1 MKSIL
6 IRTFGGK
13 GIGYGH
19 FYRCLSLAKAIKL
32 IDKDI
37 DIIFLINQDLKGLID
52 NIGFNFIVSNN
63 LREDSEK
70 INRFDVNLFIFDS
83 YFGDDRYLKTVKE
96 KTKLML
102 IDDNNDIYDTSIPD
116 IIYNGNIHAE
126 KLGYFG
132 VRNQLQLLGPK
143 FLIMKE
149 EYWNRGTNKNV
160 SKDGILITTGG
171 TDEYGVSLRILGQL
185 KNLDSKI
192 KVIIGP
198 GYKDDYIRK
207 IEDSITDN
215 IKLIYKPNSL
225 KDYILSSKIVIT
237 AGGSTAYEI
246 LSQKSLPII
255 FSLVDNQDLICNE
268 LSNMGVKYLGKYPDI
283 NYLFLED
290 ITKELLD
297 KGLNENNKT
306 YDLVDGKGA
315 KLVASRIVE
324 EIYK

>member
-32 IDKDI
+32 ISEDI
-37 DIIFLINQDLKGLID
+37 NIIFLINQDLKDLLGST
-52 NIGFNFIVSNN
+52 GFNFVVSNN
-63 LREDSEK
+63 LNEDNEK
-70 INRFDVNLFIFDS
+70 INRFDISLFIFDS
-83 YFGDDRYLKTVKE
+83 YLGDNRYLKMVKE

-160 SKDGILITTGG
+160 IKDGILITTGG
-171 TDEYGVSLRILGQL
+171 TDEYGVSLRILEQL
-185 KNLDSKI
+185 KNLGSKI

-268 LSNMGVKYLGKYPDI
+268 LSNMGVKYLGKHPDI
-283 NYLFLED
+283 NYSLLEGK
-290 ITKELLD
+290 IKELQ
-297 KGLNENNKT
+297 KNGLSENNKI

-324 EIYK
+324 EI